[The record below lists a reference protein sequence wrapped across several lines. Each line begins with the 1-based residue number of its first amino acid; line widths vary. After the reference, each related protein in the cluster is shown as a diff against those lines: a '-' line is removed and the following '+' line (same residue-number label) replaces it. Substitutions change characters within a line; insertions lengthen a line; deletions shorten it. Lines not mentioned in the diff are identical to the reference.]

1 MQDSPRL
8 KASLSTALNK
18 GPLVLV
24 LPRGY
29 RDSFSTLEQHTQATK
44 DLTSL
49 SIIFPHLS
57 FLTGIFWSQNTVP
70 VRKSK
75 SFSPMGLL
83 FPMPHSYGGDCSV
96 PRSSSAAHTVLC
108 SFLSK
113 ALAAS
118 DLKSCWWG
126 GQPDSEIKVF
136 SELPPASLSPES
148 EESMA
153 NHLRNRTSSAS
164 TRFVG
169 MSSPGSAAQLSDV
182 GK

>member
-29 RDSFSTLEQHTQATK
+29 RDGFSTLAQHTQGTK

-83 FPMPHSYGGDCSV
+83 FPMPHSYGGDC
-96 PRSSSAAHTVLC
+96 C

-153 NHLRNRTSSAS
+153 KHLRNRTSSAS